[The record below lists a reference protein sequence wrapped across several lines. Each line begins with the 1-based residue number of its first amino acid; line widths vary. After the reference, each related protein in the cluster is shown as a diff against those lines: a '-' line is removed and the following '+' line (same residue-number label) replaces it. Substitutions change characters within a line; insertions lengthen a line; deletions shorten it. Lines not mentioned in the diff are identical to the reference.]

1 MAALRSDAHAA
12 DPLHERSGSVAVAE
26 LRRTSGLPPRR
37 PTSARASIV
46 QQKLQSAL
54 SQAEKSVSELTAVE
68 SQASF
73 RSKRFS
79 AAEDELQ
86 CDRSVYRYR
95 GEAAIVSFS
104 DPANP
109 FAYSSNFLPGA
120 HFYTFLASKDLPKP
134 SSYHHSSVQDS
145 GGTTGG
151 AETGATGGETDV
163 HGDGGA
169 GKLSALASTR
179 KKTALRMW
187 IPDTVVY
194 GETGRA
200 VWLSSDK
207 DGFVQRCTDFSERQV
222 LEKFSNPIASD
233 TERAVVVY
241 KEAVVSNLKRPSKR
255 SSSPDNGGALKS
267 LGNQLRLLSPG
278 ELKTLLSH
286 VANSKKSFAVQQF
299 VKCNGSKAFIVRS
312 VHEAG
317 KPASAWMISNI
328 VPFQEASSSNSSNS
342 AAEQHGTG
350 ADINTA
356 MSQGA
361 TIASP
366 RGQQQSTS
374 TESSAPAETTANP
387 PFEATTTSAAAAVV
401 VPLVN
406 RLCTSVQVDK
416 SCTFVKLNERG
427 CATVSELNLR
437 VRTFDLLAIPDVR
450 PLCHCLILCESCC
463 SLSSTLSRS
472 STFNCRRWLPTS

>member
-1 MAALRSDAHAA
+1 MAALRSDGHAVA
-12 DPLHERSGSVAVAE
+12 PPLHQRSSSVAVSVDHC
-26 LRRTSGLPPRR
+26 RISGLPPRR

-46 QQKLQSAL
+46 QQKLHSAL
-54 SQAEKSVSELTAVE
+54 SQAEKTASELTAVE

-73 RSKRFS
+73 RSKRFT
-79 AAEDELQ
+79 AVEETI

-95 GEAAIVSFS
+95 GEAAIVSFN

-120 HFYTFLASKDLPKP
+120 HFYTFLASKDAPKAP
-134 SSYHHSSVQDS
+134 SQHSSAQEN
-145 GGTTGG
+145 GATAGG
-151 AETGATGGETDV
+151 AATGIGAGEYAGG
-163 HGDGGA
+163 GDGGT
-169 GKLSALASTR
+169 GKMSSLTSTR

-200 VWLSSDK
+200 VWLSTDK
-207 DGFVQRCTDFSERQV
+207 DGFVQRCTEFSDRQV

-233 TERAVVVY
+233 TDRLVVVY
-241 KEAVVSNLKRPSKR
+241 KEAVVSTLKHPTKQI
-255 SSSPDNGGALKS
+255 SSTPALKS

-312 VHEAG
+312 VHETG

-328 VPFQEASSSNSSNS
+328 VPFQETGNNNTCSSS
-342 AAEQHGTG
+342 AEQQSSVVDTTT
-350 ADINTA
+350 TA
-356 MSQGA
+356 VAQGA
-361 TIASP
+361 TVVSP

-374 TESSAPAETTANP
+374 ASTNSIDSSSTAVETTTNSAAESNSSATT
-387 PFEATTTSAAAAVV
+387 AAAAVV
-401 VPLVN
+401 VPIMN

-437 VRTFDLLAIPDVR
+437 VRHAQ
-450 PLCHCLILCESCC
+450 
-463 SLSSTLSRS
+463 TLVM
-472 STFNCRRWLPTS
+472 LG